1 MIDVDTLKVLI
12 LEDQYPTFTDDQL
25 EEMAKIYD
33 NINQLAY
40 VCCLAKA
47 SADEIT
53 IGAITIKNSA
63 DMWNNM
69 AAMFLDQYN
78 KEVGNVNKVTSITGK
93 VLRRVDEQ

>member
-1 MIDVDTLKVLI
+1 MVDVDTLKVLI

-33 NINQLAY
+33 NIYQLAY

-69 AAMFLDQYN
+69 AAMFLKQYESDSG
-78 KEVGNVNKVTSITGK
+78 KGKSTSITGK
-93 VLRRVDEQ
+93 VPRRVDEQ

>member
-1 MIDVDTLKVLI
+1 MVDVDTLKVLI

-33 NINQLAY
+33 NIYQLAY

-69 AAMFLDQYN
+69 AQMFLDQYN
-78 KEVGNVNKVTSITGK
+78 KEIGNIGKVTSITGK
-93 VLRRVDEQ
+93 VPRRVDEQ

>member
-1 MIDVDTLKVLI
+1 MVDVDTLKVLI

-69 AAMFLDQYN
+69 AQMFLDQYN
-78 KEVGNVNKVTSITGK
+78 KEIGNISKVTSITGK
-93 VLRRVDEQ
+93 VPRRVDEQ

>member
-1 MIDVDTLKVLI
+1 MVDVDTLKVLI

-33 NINQLAY
+33 NIYQLAY

-69 AAMFLDQYN
+69 AAMFLERYN
-78 KEVGNVNKVTSITGK
+78 KDTDNSKKVTSLTGK
-93 VLRRVDEQ
+93 VPRRVDEQ

>member
-1 MIDVDTLKVLI
+1 MVDVDTLKVLI

-33 NINQLAY
+33 NIYQLAY

-69 AAMFLDQYN
+69 AAMFLKQYEN
-78 KEVGNVNKVTSITGK
+78 DSGKSKVTSLTGK
-93 VLRRVDEQ
+93 VLHRVDEQ

>member
-1 MIDVDTLKVLI
+1 MVDVDTLKVLI

-53 IGAITIKNSA
+53 IGAIKIKNSA

-69 AAMFLDQYN
+69 AAMFLEQYN
-78 KEVGNVNKVTSITGK
+78 KEIGNVGKVTSITGK

>member
-1 MIDVDTLKVLI
+1 MVDIDSLKVLI

-33 NINQLAY
+33 NIYQLAY

-53 IGAITIKNSA
+53 IGAIKIKNSS

-69 AAMFLDQYN
+69 AAMFLKQYESDAG
-78 KEVGNVNKVTSITGK
+78 KSKVTSLTGK
-93 VLRRVDEQ
+93 VPRRVDEQ

>member
-47 SADEIT
+47 SAVEIT

-69 AAMFLDQYN
+69 AKMFLDEYN
-78 KEVGNVNKVTSITGK
+78 KEIGNVGKVTSITGK